1 MNYNVCEKILN
12 PILRM
17 LKSTTELCKVRVSS
31 SLVDIPELKDVKLHE
46 KESFLLGRVCY
57 P

>member
-17 LKSTTELCKVRVSS
+17 LKSITELCKVRVSS
-31 SLVDIPELKDVKLHE
+31 SLVDFPEL
-46 KESFLLGRVCY
+46 
-57 P
+57 